1 LRSSEM
7 ATFFLAEAGETPG
20 CHPMTL
26 TRSLGEFPLAN
37 IPLRRQQ
44 AAALLALG
52 LSESAGA
59 DADLT
64 VHASAWFSSAE
75 LATFVA
81 DSSYGSMTTVEGVT
95 LIARKSGGRGL
106 RASQSFAIT
115 YAWDLLRANVE
126 AMTAR
131 KTYAQESGAHASLYV
146 DGRLQVGKGTK
157 ILPGVVIEGDV
168 IIGDNCKVGPNCYI
182 RGSTSIG
189 DKCHVGQAV
198 EIKNSILL
206 PGTNVGHLSY
216 LGDSILG
223 EKVNFGAGT
232 ITSNLRHDGGAH
244 RSPVAGL
251 MVDTGRRKLG
261 AIVGDGVHTGIHT
274 SLYPGRKLWPKSST
288 LPGAIVDKDIL
299 S

>member
-1 LRSSEM
+1 M
-7 ATFFLAEAGETPG
+7 TTFHIPDAAESKG
-20 CHPMTL
+20 CHPLTL
-26 TRSLGEFPLAN
+26 NRSLGEFPLAN
-37 IPLRRQQ
+37 VSLRRHQQ
-44 AAALLALG
+44 AALIAVG
-52 LSESAGA
+52 LTEATGGV
-59 DADLT
+59 ADLS
-64 VHASAWFSSAE
+64 VHPAAWFAPAE
-75 LATFVA
+75 LATFIA
-81 DSSYGSMTTVEGVT
+81 DGSYGKMITHDDVVLISRPTGARELRVT
-95 LIARKSGGRGL
+95 
-106 RASQSFAIT
+106 QSFVIA
-115 YAWDLLRANVE
+115 YSWDLLRANVE
-126 AMTAR
+126 AMTSR
-131 KTYAQESGAHASLYV
+131 NHYVQESGAHSSLYL
-146 DGRLQVGKGTK
+146 DGRLQIGKGSK

-232 ITSNLRHDGGAH
+232 ITSNLRHDGGSH
-244 RSPVAGL
+244 RSPVEGR

-274 SLYPGRKLWPKSST
+274 SIYPGRKLWPKTST

-299 S
+299 A